1 MGKIR
6 KLNKKNFLRN
16 LKKVKII
23 RKNEINKKF

>member
-6 KLNKKNFLRN
+6 KFNKKNFLRN

>member
-6 KLNKKNFLRN
+6 KFNKKNFLRN

-23 RKNEINKKF
+23 RRNEINKKF